1 MQLKISFGMDNEAFS
16 DPGPEAA
23 RIVREI
29 ADKLEGFTFSAA
41 CAGVI
46 YPVRDVNGNRI
57 GSYSYTLESD
67 DDSEAEGE

>member
-16 DPGPEAA
+16 EPGPEAA

-29 ADKLEGFTFSAA
+29 AGKLEGFTFGKA

-46 YPVRDVNGNRI
+46 YPIRDINGNRI
-57 GSYSYTLESD
+57 GSYSYELDESD
-67 DDSEAEGE
+67 DDAES